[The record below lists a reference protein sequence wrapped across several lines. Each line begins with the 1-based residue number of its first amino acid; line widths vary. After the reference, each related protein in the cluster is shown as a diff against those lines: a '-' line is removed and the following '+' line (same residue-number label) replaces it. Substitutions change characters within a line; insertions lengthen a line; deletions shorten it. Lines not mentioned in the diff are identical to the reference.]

1 MVNDCENRFDKPST
15 CPQQRCTS
23 TQFQC
28 RNQNYTSIS
37 YVCDEEE
44 NCTYR
49 CMPGTFRCSC
59 ISSSCLPMV
68 RLVFKQKTHYEIC
81 GDNSD
86 ENSN

>member
-1 MVNDCENRFDKPST
+1 MIVKMDFDKPST